1 VGLSPPHSF
10 LWGERTLQATSL
22 RMLFSALTLLRFPD
36 RRSHLAKWKAIVS
49 TDVAAYNNLIKQ
61 QEVPAILVT
70 QPEAGKCR
78 DPALRRTSV
87 NHLGRPCKNSSSTRL
102 NFSGSSTNKAWPS
115 PSNFSNRTLSP
126 SFDFRKSALCCE
138 SG

>member
-22 RMLFSALTLLRFPD
+22 RMLFSVLTSLRFPD
-36 RRSHLAKWKAIVS
+36 RRSQLTKWKAIVS

-70 QPEAGKCR
+70 QPEAGK
-78 DPALRRTSV
+78 
-87 NHLGRPCKNSSSTRL
+87 
-102 NFSGSSTNKAWPS
+102 
-115 PSNFSNRTLSP
+115 
-126 SFDFRKSALCCE
+126 
-138 SG
+138 